1 MIMMKGVIYARVSS
15 QGDRQNTERQI
26 FSLSNWAS
34 KNEVE
39 IDKVFSE
46 KKSGGVKN
54 SERLVLK
61 ECLNYCVEN
70 KIDLLMVNALDRLG
84 RKVDEVLETIKWAKD
99 RGLNIYL
106 EKENMSLYDFKEH
119 KESPFLTIFVSI
131 LGTCA
136 ELERSAIE
144 YRLRTGLEAY
154 KAKGGKVGRH
164 KGSIKPKEEYEAEY
178 KATIKLLRQ
187 GFSVRKTAV
196 LSKTSVS
203 SVQRIKKLFGL

>member
-1 MIMMKGVIYARVSS
+1 MIGVIYARVSS
-15 QGDRQNTERQI
+15 TGDRQNTERQI
-26 FSLSNWAS
+26 YSLTNWGE
-34 KNEVE
+34 KNGVE
-39 IDKVFSE
+39 IDRVFSE
-46 KKSGGVKN
+46 KISGGKRN
-54 SERLVLK
+54 SERIVLQ
-61 ECLNYCVEN
+61 ECLTYCVEN

-106 EKENMSLYDFKEH
+106 EKENMSLYDFKDH

-136 ELERSAIE
+136 ELERSGIE
-144 YRLRTGLEAY
+144 YRLRQGLSLY
-154 KAKGGKVGRH
+154 KARGGRIGRTP
-164 KGSIKPKEEYEAEY
+164 GSIKKKEEYEEEY
-178 KATIKLLRQ
+178 KSTIKLLRQ

-203 SVQRIKKLFGL
+203 SVQRIKKMFKL

>member
-1 MIMMKGVIYARVSS
+1 MMKGVIYARVSS
-15 QGDRQNTERQI
+15 TGDRQNTERQI

-46 KKSGGVKN
+46 KISGGKRN
-54 SERLVLK
+54 SERLVLQ

-106 EKENMSLYDFKEH
+106 EKENMSLYDFKDH

-144 YRLRTGLEAY
+144 YRLSQGLALY
-154 KAKGGKVGRH
+154 KSRGGKVGRH
-164 KGSIKPKEEYEAEY
+164 KGSIKPKEEYEADY

-203 SVQRIKKLFGL
+203 SVQRIKKMFEL

>member
-1 MIMMKGVIYARVSS
+1 MMKGVIYARVSS
-15 QGDRQNTERQI
+15 TGDRQNTERQI
-26 FSLSNWAS
+26 FSLSNWGK
-34 KNEVE
+34 KNDVE
-39 IDKVFSE
+39 IDHIFSE
-46 KKSGGVKN
+46 KISGGKRN
-54 SERLVLK
+54 SERLVLQ
-61 ECLNYCVEN
+61 ECLTYCVEN

-144 YRLRTGLEAY
+144 YRLRTGLVAY

-196 LSKTSVS
+196 LSGTSVS
-203 SVQRIKKLFGL
+203 STQRIKKMFNL

>member
-1 MIMMKGVIYARVSS
+1 MKGVIYARVSS
-15 QGDRQNTERQI
+15 TGDRQNTERQI

-46 KKSGGVKN
+46 KISGGKRN
-54 SERLVLK
+54 SERLVLQ

-106 EKENMSLYDFKEH
+106 EKENMSLYDFKDH

-144 YRLRTGLEAY
+144 YRLSQGLALY
-154 KAKGGKVGRH
+154 KSRGGKVGRH
-164 KGSIKPKEEYEAEY
+164 KGSIKPKEEYEADY

-203 SVQRIKKLFGL
+203 SVQRIKKMFEL

>member
-1 MIMMKGVIYARVSS
+1 MMKGVIYARVSS
-15 QGDRQNTERQI
+15 TGDRQNTERQI
-26 FSLSNWAS
+26 FSLTNWAS
-34 KNEVE
+34 KNEVD
-39 IDKVFSE
+39 IYKVFSE
-46 KKSGGVKN
+46 KISGGKKN
-54 SERLVLK
+54 SERAVLL

-70 KIDLLMVNALDRLG
+70 KIDVLMVNALDRLG

-106 EKENMSLYDFKEH
+106 EKENMSLYDFKDH

-144 YRLRTGLEAY
+144 YRLSQGLALY
-154 KAKGGKVGRH
+154 KSRGGKLGRH
-164 KGSIKPKEEYEAEY
+164 KGSIKPREEYEADY

-203 SVQRIKKLFGL
+203 SVQRIKKMFHL

>member
-1 MIMMKGVIYARVSS
+1 MKGVIYARVSS
-15 QGDRQNTERQI
+15 QNERQHVERQI

-34 KNEVE
+34 KNDVE
-39 IDKVFSE
+39 IDRVFSE
-46 KKSGGVKN
+46 RKSGGVKN
-54 SERLVLK
+54 SERLVLQ

-106 EKENMSLYDFKEH
+106 EKENMSLFDFKEH
-119 KESPFLTIFVSI
+119 KESPFLTIFVSV

-164 KGSIKPKEEYEAEY
+164 KGSIKPREEYEQEY

-196 LSKTSVS
+196 LSGTSVS
-203 SVQRIKKLFGL
+203 STQRIKKLFGL

>member
-1 MIMMKGVIYARVSS
+1 MKGVIYARVSS
-15 QGDRQNTERQI
+15 TTDRQNTERQI
-26 FSLSNWAS
+26 FSLTNWAS
-34 KNEVE
+34 KNDVE
-39 IDKVFSE
+39 IDMVFSE
-46 KKSGGVKN
+46 KISGGKKN
-54 SERLVLK
+54 SERLVLQQ
-61 ECLNYCVEN
+61 CLNYCVEN
-70 KIDLLMVNALDRLG
+70 NVDILMVNALDRLG

-99 RGLNIYL
+99 RGLNVYM
-106 EKENMSLYDFKEH
+106 EKENMSLFNFQDH

-144 YRLRTGLEAY
+144 YRLRSGLETY

-164 KGSIKPKEEYEAEY
+164 KGAIKPKEDYEAEY

-196 LSKTSVS
+196 LAGTSVS
-203 SVQRIKKLFGL
+203 SVQRVKKMFNL

>member
-1 MIMMKGVIYARVSS
+1 MKGVIYARVSS
-15 QGDRQNTERQI
+15 TTDRQNTERQI
-26 FSLSNWAS
+26 FSLTNWAG
-34 KNEVE
+34 KNDVEV
-39 IDKVFSE
+39 DRVFSE
-46 KKSGGVKN
+46 KISGGKKN
-54 SERLVLK
+54 SERLILQ

-70 KIDLLMVNALDRLG
+70 NVDILMVNALDRLG

-99 RGLNIYL
+99 RGLNIYM
-106 EKENMSLYDFKEH
+106 EKENMSLFNFQDH

-144 YRLRTGLEAY
+144 YRLRTGLIAY

-164 KGSIKPKEEYEAEY
+164 QGSLKPKEDYEAEY
-178 KATIKLLRQ
+178 KSTIKLLRQ

-196 LSKTSVS
+196 LSGTSVS
-203 SVQRIKKLFGL
+203 SVQRVKKMFNL

>member
-1 MIMMKGVIYARVSS
+1 MKGVIYARVSS
-15 QGDRQNTERQI
+15 VSDRQNTARQI
-26 FSLSNWAS
+26 FSLTNWAS
-34 KNEVE
+34 KNDVE

-46 KKSGGVKN
+46 KISGGKRN
-54 SERLVLK
+54 SERLVLQ
-61 ECLNYCVEN
+61 ECLTYCIEN

-99 RGLNIYL
+99 HGLNIYM
-106 EKENMSLYDFKEH
+106 EKENMSLYNFKDR

-144 YRLRTGLEAY
+144 YRLRTGLIAY
-154 KAKGGKVGRH
+154 KAAGGKVGRH
-164 KGSIKPKEEYEAEY
+164 KGSLKPKDEYETDY
-178 KATIKLLRQ
+178 KAAIKLLRQ

-196 LSKTSVS
+196 LAKTSVS
-203 SVQRIKKLFGL
+203 SVQRIKKMFGL

>member
-1 MIMMKGVIYARVSS
+1 MMKGVIYARVSS
-15 QGDRQNTERQI
+15 EGDRQNTERQI
-26 FSLSNWAS
+26 VSLTSWAN
-34 KNEVE
+34 KNDVE
-39 IDKVFSE
+39 IDKIFSE

-54 SERLVLK
+54 SERIVLQ
-61 ECLNYCVEN
+61 ECLKYCVEN

-99 RGLNIYL
+99 RGLNVYL
-106 EKENMSLYDFKEH
+106 EKENMSLFDFKEH

-144 YRLRTGLEAY
+144 YRLSQGLALY
-154 KAKGGKVGRH
+154 KSRGGKVGRH
-164 KGSIKPKEEYEAEY
+164 KGSIKPREEYEADY

-203 SVQRIKKLFGL
+203 SVQRIKKMFGL

>member
-1 MIMMKGVIYARVSS
+1 MKGVIYARVSS
-15 QGDRQNTERQI
+15 QNDRQNTERQI

-34 KNEVE
+34 KNDVE

-54 SERLVLK
+54 SERHVLK

-164 KGSIKPKEEYEAEY
+164 KGSIKPREEYEQEY

-196 LSKTSVS
+196 LSGTSVS
-203 SVQRIKKLFGL
+203 STQRIKKLFGL

>member
-1 MIMMKGVIYARVSS
+1 MMKGVIYARVSS
-15 QGDRQNTERQI
+15 EGDRQNTERQI
-26 FSLSNWAS
+26 FSLTSWAS
-34 KNEVE
+34 KNDVE

-54 SERLVLK
+54 SERLVLQ
-61 ECLNYCVEN
+61 ECLKYCVEN

-144 YRLRTGLEAY
+144 YRLRQGLALY
-154 KAKGGKVGRH
+154 KERGGKVGRH
-164 KGSIKPKEEYEAEY
+164 KGSIKPREEYETDY
-178 KATIKLLRQ
+178 KATIKLLRH

-196 LSKTSVS
+196 ISNTSVS
-203 SVQRIKKLFGL
+203 SVQRIKKMFGL